1 MTTKG
6 YRLALSGV
14 FALALGLA
22 GCAATNQDVVD
33 RMDQQE
39 VETREEVEALK
50 RAVEASYDRERAMAE
65 RLRQAEES
73 DVQLRQQ
80 VVSLQQELG
89 GLQSKLDAVRR
100 EAREVN
106 VGEVEVFRTDR
117 FNAPKTYRAA
127 KANYDNH
134 GYDKALGQFTE
145 ILTTAPYSDLADNAQ
160 YWIGECYYGLG
171 KFHQALTE
179 FTKVFAYSKTEK
191 DDDSQLKIGR
201 CYMDLGEKD
210 KALLAFQKVLD
221 DYPESEYVG
230 DAQRLM
236 KMLRGR

>member
-6 YRLALSGV
+6 YRLALGGAI
-14 FALALGLA
+14 ALALALA
-22 GCAATNQDVVD
+22 GCAAPSQDMVE
-33 RMDQQE
+33 RLDQQE

-65 RLRQAEES
+65 RLRQAEET
-73 DVQLRQQ
+73 DAQLRQQ
-80 VVSLQQELG
+80 VETLQQELS
-89 GLQSKLDAVRR
+89 GLQGKLDAVRR
-100 EAREVN
+100 ESRN
-106 VGEVEVFRTDR
+106 VDMGAVEVFRTDR

-127 KANYDNH
+127 RASYDDH

-145 ILTTAPYSDLADNAQ
+145 ILTMAPYSDLADNAQ

-171 KFHQALTE
+171 KFDQALTE

-191 DDDSQLKIGR
+191 DDDAQLKIGR

-210 KALLAFQKVLD
+210 KALLALQKVLD
-221 DYPESEYVG
+221 DYPDSEYVD
-230 DAQRLM
+230 DAHRLM